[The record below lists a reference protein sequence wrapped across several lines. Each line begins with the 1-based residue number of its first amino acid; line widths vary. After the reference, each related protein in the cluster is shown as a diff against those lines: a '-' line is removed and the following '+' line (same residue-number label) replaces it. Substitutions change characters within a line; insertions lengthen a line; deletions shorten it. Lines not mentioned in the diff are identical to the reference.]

1 VQLLISG
8 SLFLPVATSQ
18 DYKGVAIMDNNE
30 TIELQTQ
37 TAMTEYNGD
46 INNHFDKM
54 LKDGLASIDL
64 QGIGVQEEP
73 DDNLPDILFM
83 GESSDKIK
91 IAFRNEI
98 IKPSLA
104 LNNYTVVSFSLR
116 NFAET
121 CGILHGT
128 LKDIIKSK

>member
-1 VQLLISG
+1 
-8 SLFLPVATSQ
+8 LPVATS
-18 DYKGVAIMDNNE
+18 DDKKGVAIMGNNE
-30 TIELQTQ
+30 TIELQGKTV
-37 TAMTEYNGD
+37 MTEFNGD
-46 INNHFDKM
+46 INNNFDKM
-54 LKDGLASIDL
+54 MKNGLASIDL
-64 QGIGVQEEP
+64 QDISVQEEQ

-83 GESSDKIK
+83 GKSLDKIK

-98 IKPSLA
+98 IKPALA

-128 LKDIIKSK
+128 LSDIIKSK

>member
-1 VQLLISG
+1 MYY
-8 SLFLPVATSQ
+8 T
-18 DYKGVAIMDNNE
+18 E
-30 TIELQTQ
+30 TIELQGK
-37 TAMTEYNGD
+37 TAMTEYNRD
-46 INNHFDKM
+46 IDNHFDKM
-54 LKDGLASIDL
+54 LKNGLASIDL
-64 QGIGVQEEP
+64 QGIGVQEEQ

-98 IKPSLA
+98 IKPALV

-128 LKDIIKSK
+128 LSDIIKSK